1 MTDKGESMR
10 IRFWGVRGS
19 IACPGPD
26 TVIYGGNTACLEL
39 RFGEKQRLVIV
50 DAGSGIRPLGN
61 QIARNDSQN
70 GPIRADIFLTH
81 THWDHI
87 MGFPFFSPI
96 YIPGTELNIYGP
108 VTFED
113 EPLEEIVGG
122 QLRYRYF
129 PVMYSELS
137 ATIRYRHL
145 VESRLD
151 LGDGITVATKFLNH
165 TLLCLGYRFEYQGK
179 TLCTAFDTEPFRNFF
194 TDIAMKDQPDPALI
208 ERGAAAAREENI
220 KLNEFFNQADV
231 LIHDAQ
237 YTKTEYESSKKGW
250 GHSPMEDAIETA
262 LAAGV
267 KKLVLFHHDPLRN
280 DSELEAL
287 EKKYQQE
294 WSSDELE
301 IVVAREGMEIEL

>member
-1 MTDKGESMR
+1 MNDKQMR

-26 TVIYGGNTACLEL
+26 TVIYGGNTSCLEL
-39 RFGEKQRLVIV
+39 RFGEQKRLIIV

-61 QIARNDSQN
+61 HLTRNDLKN

-96 YIPGTELNIYGP
+96 YIPGTELHIYGP

-137 ATIRYRHL
+137 AKITYHHL

-151 LGDGITVATKFLNH
+151 LGDGITVTTKFLNH
-165 TLLCLGYRFEYQGK
+165 TLLCLGYRFEYQDK
-179 TLCTAFDTEPFRNFF
+179 VLCTAFDTEPFRNFF
-194 TDIAMKDQPDPALI
+194 TDMAKLDDPDPALV
-208 ERGAAAAREENI
+208 ERGAAAAQEERI
-220 KLNEFFNQADV
+220 KLSKFFNGADV
-231 LIHDAQ
+231 LVHDAQ
-237 YTKTEYESSKKGW
+237 FTRKEYEQSKKGW
-250 GHSPMEDAIETA
+250 GHSPMEDAVETA

-267 KKLVLFHHDPLRN
+267 KKLILFHHDPLRN
-280 DSELEAL
+280 DSELSAL
-287 EKKYQQE
+287 EEKYCRE
-294 WSSDELE
+294 WASERLE
-301 IVVAREGMEIEL
+301 IVAAKEGMEIIL